1 MDVGAENAQGKLNHL
16 PLPRPRETTR
26 STPFLCVGAVPTGGR
41 TIIILLLH
49 DSRHR
54 NTHASPSTELLVI
67 SLSRLARSRAT
78 LSPSRPSSRS
88 RGQRYVL
95 GTSHPQEWAPS
106 DPRIPFSCDTGRH
119 ARQTR
124 GRRGLRVV
132 VSSTP
137 LHFVWFTV
145 SGRLLSS
152 RTARRRSVARAPGA
166 PSQLPTN
173 SGELELI
180 P

>member
-1 MDVGAENAQGKLNHL
+1 MLKANSTTYHFLARERPLAQL
-16 PLPRPRETTR
+16 P
-26 STPFLCVGAVPTGGR
+26 CVGAVPTGGR
-41 TIIILLLH
+41 IIILILLH
-49 DSRHR
+49 DSRRR
-54 NTHASPSTELLVI
+54 NTHASPSTELLVS

-95 GTSHPQEWAPS
+95 GTFLPQKWPPQIPGSPFPATRVATHGKRVGDVDLEWLSP
-106 DPRIPFSCDTGRH
+106 
-119 ARQTR
+119 
-124 GRRGLRVV
+124 
-132 VSSTP
+132 P
-137 LHFVWFTV
+137 LHYTSFGSQV

-152 RTARRRSVARAPGA
+152 RTTRRRSVARAPGA

-173 SGELELI
+173 SGESELI